1 MASLGLPPQHSLPA
15 PRGGKHARS
24 PHLTEDQRFPQ
35 QRLSRK
41 ARQKTDAFD
50 PDYVAGVS
58 PFVEHDLH
66 SRAANLRIRD
76 AALGAG
82 RRRLN
87 PNTSR
92 KKFLKSK

>member
-1 MASLGLPPQHSLPA
+1 M
-15 PRGGKHARS
+15 
-24 PHLTEDQRFPQ
+24 EDQPFPQ

-41 ARQKTDAFD
+41 ARQKTDVFN

-58 PFVEHDLH
+58 PFAENDIY
-66 SRAANLRIRD
+66 SRAANLHIRD

-87 PNTSR
+87 PNAVT
-92 KKFLKSK
+92 KKFVKRR